1 MSGPSFFQGRY
12 QHENRID
19 QMSYFFM
26 ISAAYHIVIC
36 SKRRIP
42 VILFPQKFPGI
53 LRILKRSTP
62 GFPGRSRLFFR
73 RRFSNADGERG
84 TDFFN
89 ITAWRG
95 TADNCAKFLKKGNK
109 IAVSGSIQTRN
120 YERADG
126 TKGFA
131 VDIIADEVEFLSS
144 KNDGSSESNS
154 GEGGTSIGGNS
165 TNSPVAD
172 LQPIDD
178 DLPF

>member
-1 MSGPSFFQGRY
+1 MNKVYLIGNLTRDP
-12 QHENRID
+12 E
-19 QMSYFFM
+19 
-26 ISAAYHIVIC
+26 
-36 SKRRIP
+36 
-42 VILFPQKFPGI
+42 L
-53 LRILKRSTP
+53 STTST
-62 GFPGRSRLFFR
+62 GVSVCRLSIAVG
-73 RRFSNADGERG
+73 RRFANAEGGRD

-120 YERADG
+120 YEKADG

-144 KNDGSSESNS
+144 KNDNS
-154 GEGGTSIGGNS
+154 EGGVTVGNP
-165 TNSPVAD
+165 TAPVSD

-178 DLPF
+178 DNLPF

>member
-1 MSGPSFFQGRY
+1 MNKVYLIGNLTRDPELSTTSSGVS
-12 QHENRID
+12 
-19 QMSYFFM
+19 
-26 ISAAYHIVIC
+26 VC
-36 SKRRIP
+36 
-42 VILFPQKFPGI
+42 
-53 LRILKRSTP
+53 
-62 GFPGRSRLFFR
+62 RLSIAVG
-73 RRFSNADGERG
+73 RRFSNADGERE

-95 TADNCAKFLKKGNK
+95 TAENCAKFLKKGNK

-144 KNDGSSESNS
+144 KNDGNS
-154 GEGGTSIGGNS
+154 DGGVEATPAQ
-165 TNSPVAD
+165 PVAD

-178 DLPF
+178 DNLPF